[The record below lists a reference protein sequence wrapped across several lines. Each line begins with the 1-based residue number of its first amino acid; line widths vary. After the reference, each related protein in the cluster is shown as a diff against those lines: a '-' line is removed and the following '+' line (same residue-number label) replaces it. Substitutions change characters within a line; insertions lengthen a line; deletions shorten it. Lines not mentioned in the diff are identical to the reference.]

1 MIPIQKPI
9 LEVSHLSHRF
19 SDGGLG
25 LDNICLKIAKG
36 EFVVV
41 AGHNGS
47 GKTTLFRHLNG
58 LLTPESGD
66 VKVDGI
72 SVSADVLRAR
82 QMVGLVFQ
90 DADSQIV
97 GETVYDDAAFG
108 PENLCLN
115 PVEVKRRVTSALS
128 AVGMEHLAGQKP
140 HRLSGGEKRRLAIA
154 GILAMESQVL
164 VLDEPFANLD
174 HAGMLQVLSRIAYL
188 HRAGKTIILS
198 THDLDKTLGL
208 AGRLI
213 LMKNGSIIRDGAFE
227 IVMRDAESAGVKM
240 PCACRLEALY
250 PDKGG
255 PHAPCRDHDGLS

>member
-1 MIPIQKPI
+1 MTPSSTPII
-9 LEVSHLSHRF
+9 EVSHLSHRF
-19 SDGGLG
+19 SDGSIGIDDISLT
-25 LDNICLKIAKG
+25 IAKG

-58 LLTPESGD
+58 LLTPGTGD

-82 QMVGLVFQ
+82 QMVGLIFQ

-97 GETVYDDAAFG
+97 GETVYDDVAFG
-108 PENLCLN
+108 PENLCLS
-115 PVEVKRRVTSALS
+115 PDAVSRRVASALS
-128 AVGMEHLAGQKP
+128 AVGLEHLADRRP
-140 HRLSGGEKRRLAIA
+140 HGLSGGEKRRLAIA

-174 HAGMLQVLSRIAYL
+174 YSGILQVLSRIVDL
-188 HRAGKTIILS
+188 HRVGKTIILS
-198 THDLDKTLGL
+198 THDLDKTMGH

-213 LMKNGSIIRDGAFE
+213 LMKSGSIIRDGLFE
-227 IVMRDAESAGVKM
+227 NVIRDVECAGVKM
-240 PCACRLEALY
+240 PCICQMGTL
-250 PDKGG
+250 
-255 PHAPCRDHDGLS
+255 

>member
-1 MIPIQKPI
+1 MTPSSTPII
-9 LEVSHLSHRF
+9 EVSHLSHRF
-19 SDGGLG
+19 SDGSIGIDDISLT
-25 LDNICLKIAKG
+25 IAKG

-58 LLTPESGD
+58 LLTPGTGI

-82 QMVGLVFQ
+82 QMVGLIFQ

-97 GETVYDDAAFG
+97 GETVYDDVAFG
-108 PENLCLN
+108 PENLCLS
-115 PVEVKRRVTSALS
+115 PDAVSRRVASALS
-128 AVGMEHLAGQKP
+128 AVGLEHLADRRP
-140 HRLSGGEKRRLAIA
+140 HGLSGGEKRRLAIA

-174 HAGMLQVLSRIAYL
+174 YSGILQVLSRIVDL
-188 HRAGKTIILS
+188 HRVGKTIILS
-198 THDLDKTLGL
+198 THDLDKTMGH

-213 LMKNGSIIRDGAFE
+213 LMKSGSIIRDGLFE
-227 IVMRDAESAGVKM
+227 NVIRDVECAGVKM
-240 PCACRLEALY
+240 PCICQMGTL
-250 PDKGG
+250 
-255 PHAPCRDHDGLS
+255 

>member
-1 MIPIQKPI
+1 MIPLNKPMI
-9 LEVSHLSHRF
+9 EVSHLSHRF
-19 SDGGLG
+19 SDGSQGI
-25 LDNICLKIAKG
+25 DDISLKIEKG

-58 LLTPESGD
+58 LLTSNTGD
-66 VKVDGI
+66 VKLDGI

-97 GETVYDDAAFG
+97 GETVYDDVAFG
-108 PENLCLN
+108 PQNLCLS
-115 PVEVKRRVTSALS
+115 PEAVSRRVASALC
-128 AVGMEHLAGQKP
+128 AVGLEHLAGQRP

-174 HAGMLQVLSRIAYL
+174 YSGMLQVLSRIVDL

-198 THDLDKTLGL
+198 THDLEKTMGH

-213 LMKNGSIIRDGAFE
+213 LMKNGSILRDGVFE
-227 IVMRDAESAGVKM
+227 DVIGDVECVGVKM
-240 PCACRLEALY
+240 PCNCRMEALY
-250 PDKGG
+250 G
-255 PHAPCRDHDGLS
+255 

>member
-1 MIPIQKPI
+1 MIPLNKPMI
-9 LEVSHLSHRF
+9 EVSHLSHRF
-19 SDGGLG
+19 PDGSLG
-25 LDNICLKIAKG
+25 IDDISLKIEKG

-58 LLTPESGD
+58 LLTPNTGD
-66 VKVDGI
+66 VKLDGI

-82 QMVGLVFQ
+82 QIVGLVFQ

-97 GETVYDDAAFG
+97 GETVYDDVAFG
-108 PENLCLN
+108 PQNLCLS
-115 PVEVKRRVTSALS
+115 PEAVSRRVASALC
-128 AVGMEHLAGQKP
+128 AVGLEHLAGQRP

-174 HAGMLQVLSRIAYL
+174 YSGMLQVLSRIVDL

-198 THDLDKTLGL
+198 THDLEKTMGH
-208 AGRLI
+208 ANRLI
-213 LMKNGSIIRDGAFE
+213 LMKNGSILRDGVFEDVIRDVE
-227 IVMRDAESAGVKM
+227 CVGVKM
-240 PCACRLEALY
+240 PCNCRLEALY
-250 PDKGG
+250 G
-255 PHAPCRDHDGLS
+255 

>member
-1 MIPIQKPI
+1 MIPLNKPMI
-9 LEVSHLSHRF
+9 EVSHLSHRF
-19 SDGGLG
+19 SDGSQGI
-25 LDNICLKIAKG
+25 DDISLKIEKG

-58 LLTPESGD
+58 LLKPNTGD
-66 VKVDGI
+66 VKLDGI

-97 GETVYDDAAFG
+97 GETVYDDVAFG
-108 PENLCLN
+108 PQNLCLS
-115 PVEVKRRVTSALS
+115 PEAVSRRVASALC
-128 AVGMEHLAGQKP
+128 AVGLEHLAGQRP

-174 HAGMLQVLSRIAYL
+174 YSGMLQVLSRIVDL

-198 THDLDKTLGL
+198 THDLEKTMGH

-213 LMKNGSIIRDGAFE
+213 LMKNGSILRDGVFEDVIRDVE
-227 IVMRDAESAGVKM
+227 CVGVKM
-240 PCACRLEALY
+240 PCNCRMEALY
-250 PDKGG
+250 G
-255 PHAPCRDHDGLS
+255 

>member
-1 MIPIQKPI
+1 MILSNTPII
-9 LEVSHLSHRF
+9 EISHLSHRF
-19 SDGGLG
+19 SDGSLG
-25 LDNICLKIAKG
+25 IDDISLVIGKG

-58 LLTPESGD
+58 LLTPDTGEIQ
-66 VKVDGI
+66 VDGI
-72 SVSADVLRAR
+72 PVSADVLRAR
-82 QMVGLVFQ
+82 QVVGLVFQ

-97 GETVYDDAAFG
+97 GQTVYDDVSFG

-115 PVEVKRRVTSALS
+115 PAEVNRRVMSALS
-128 AVGMEHLAGQKP
+128 AVGLEHLADQRP

-154 GILAMESQVL
+154 GILAMEPQVL

-174 HAGMLQVLSRIAYL
+174 YCGILQVLSRIIDL

-213 LMKNGSIIRDGAFE
+213 LMKNGSIVKDGLFE
-227 IVMRDAESAGVKM
+227 NVICDVESVGVKM
-240 PCACRLEALY
+240 PCTCRMEAFY
-250 PDKGG
+250 G
-255 PHAPCRDHDGLS
+255 

>member
-1 MIPIQKPI
+1 MIPSSKSMI
-9 LEVSHLSHRF
+9 EVSHLSHRF
-19 SDGGLG
+19 TDGGLG
-25 LDNICLKIAKG
+25 IDNISLTIEKG

-58 LLTPESGD
+58 LLMPNTGD
-66 VKVDGI
+66 VKLDGI

-97 GETVYDDAAFG
+97 GETVYDDVAFG
-108 PENLCLN
+108 PQNLCLS
-115 PVEVKRRVTSALS
+115 PDEVSRRVASALI
-128 AVGMEHLAGQKP
+128 AVGLEHLSEQRP

-164 VLDEPFANLD
+164 ILDEPFANLD
-174 HAGMLQVLSRIAYL
+174 YSGTLQVLSRIVDL

-198 THDLDKTLGL
+198 THDLEKPMGH
-208 AGRLI
+208 ANRLI
-213 LMKNGSIIRDGAFE
+213 LMKNGAIIRDGIFE
-227 IVMRDAESAGVKM
+227 NVIRDVECVGVKM
-240 PCACRLEALY
+240 PCNCRMEALY
-250 PDKGG
+250 G
-255 PHAPCRDHDGLS
+255 

>member
-1 MIPIQKPI
+1 MTPSSTPII
-9 LEVSHLSHRF
+9 EVSHLSHRF
-19 SDGGLG
+19 SDGSIGIDDISLT
-25 LDNICLKIAKG
+25 IAKG

-47 GKTTLFRHLNG
+47 GKTTLFRHLSG
-58 LLTPESGD
+58 LLTPDTGI

-97 GETVYDDAAFG
+97 GETVYDDVAFG
-108 PENLCLN
+108 PENLCLS
-115 PVEVKRRVTSALS
+115 PDAVSRRVASALS
-128 AVGMEHLAGQKP
+128 AVGLEHLADRRP
-140 HRLSGGEKRRLAIA
+140 HGLSGGEKRRLAIA

-174 HAGMLQVLSRIAYL
+174 YSGILQVISRIVDL
-188 HRAGKTIILS
+188 HRTGKTIILS
-198 THDLDKTLGL
+198 THDLDKTMGH

-213 LMKNGSIIRDGAFE
+213 LMKSGSIIRDGLFE
-227 IVMRDAESAGVKM
+227 NVIRDVECAGVKM
-240 PCACRLEALY
+240 PCICQMEAL
-250 PDKGG
+250 
-255 PHAPCRDHDGLS
+255 

>member
-1 MIPIQKPI
+1 MTPSNTPMI
-9 LEVSHLSHRF
+9 EVSHLSHRF
-19 SDGGLG
+19 PDGSQGI
-25 LDNICLKIAKG
+25 DDISLKIAKG

-58 LLTPESGD
+58 LLTPDTGD

-72 SVSADVLRAR
+72 SVFADVLRAR

-97 GETVYDDAAFG
+97 GETVYDDVAFG

-115 PVEVKRRVTSALS
+115 PDEVSRRVASALC
-128 AVGMEHLAGQKP
+128 AVGLEHLAGQRP

-174 HAGMLQVLSRIAYL
+174 YSGMFQVLSRIVDL

-198 THDLDKTLGL
+198 THDLEKTMGH

-213 LMKNGSIIRDGAFE
+213 LMKNGSIIRDGLFE
-227 IVMRDAESAGVKM
+227 NVIRDVECAGVKM
-240 PCACRLEALY
+240 PCTCKMEA
-250 PDKGG
+250 
-255 PHAPCRDHDGLS
+255 HQI

>member
-1 MIPIQKPI
+1 MISLSNPII
-9 LEVSHLSHRF
+9 EVSHLSHRF

-25 LDNICLKIAKG
+25 IDDISLKIVKG

-47 GKTTLFRHLNG
+47 GKTTFFRHLNG
-58 LLTPESGD
+58 LLRPDTGD
-66 VKVDGI
+66 VKLDGI
-72 SVSADVLRAR
+72 PVFADILRAR

-97 GETVYDDAAFG
+97 GETVYEDVAFG
-108 PENLCLN
+108 PENLCLS
-115 PVEVKRRVTSALS
+115 PDVVRRRVTSALS
-128 AVGMEHLAGQKP
+128 AVGLEALADQKP

-154 GILAMESQVL
+154 GILAMEPQVL

-174 HAGMLQVLSRIAYL
+174 YPGMLQVLSQVVDL

-198 THDLDKTLGL
+198 THDLDMTMGY

-213 LMKNGSIIRDGAFE
+213 LMKNGSIVKDGIFENVIRDVAC
-227 IVMRDAESAGVKM
+227 AGVKM
-240 PCACRLEALY
+240 PCTCRMEALY
-250 PDKGG
+250 E
-255 PHAPCRDHDGLS
+255 

>member
-1 MIPIQKPI
+1 MTLPNIPI
-9 LEVSHLSHRF
+9 LEVSHLNHRF
-19 SDGGLG
+19 QDGTLG
-25 LDNICLKIAKG
+25 IDDVSFKIAAG

-41 AGHNGS
+41 AGPNGS

-58 LLTPESGD
+58 LLMPHSGD
-66 VKVDGI
+66 VRVNGV

-97 GETVYDDAAFG
+97 GETVYDDVAFG
-108 PENLCLN
+108 PENLCLA
-115 PVEVKRRVTSALS
+115 PAEVNRRVISALS
-128 AVGMEHLAGQKP
+128 AVGLEHLSDRKP

-174 HAGMLQVLSRIAYL
+174 YSGMLQVLSRIITL
-188 HRAGKTIILS
+188 KQTGKTIILS
-198 THDLDKTLGL
+198 THDLDRTMGH

-213 LMKNGSIIRDGAFE
+213 LMKNGSIIQDGLFE
-227 IVMRDAESAGVKM
+227 NVIRQVECAGLEM
-240 PCACRLEALY
+240 PCACRMEAVY
-250 PDKGG
+250 G
-255 PHAPCRDHDGLS
+255 

>member
-1 MIPIQKPI
+1 MIASGKSII
-9 LEVSHLSHRF
+9 EVSHLSHRF

-25 LDNICLKIAKG
+25 IDDISLTIEKG

-58 LLTPESGD
+58 LLRPNTGD
-66 VKVDGI
+66 VKLDGI

-97 GETVYDDAAFG
+97 GETVYDDVAFG
-108 PENLCLN
+108 PENLCLS
-115 PVEVKRRVTSALS
+115 PAEVSRRVASALV
-128 AVGMEHLAGQKP
+128 AVGLEHLSEQRP
-140 HRLSGGEKRRLAIA
+140 HKLSGGEKRRLAIA

-174 HAGMLQVLSRIAYL
+174 YSGTLQVLSRIVDL

-198 THDLDKTLGL
+198 THDLEKPMGH
-208 AGRLI
+208 ASRLI
-213 LMKNGSIIRDGAFE
+213 LMKNGSILRDGIFE
-227 IVMRDAESAGVKM
+227 NVILDVECVGVKM
-240 PCACRLEALY
+240 PCNCRMEALY
-250 PDKGG
+250 G
-255 PHAPCRDHDGLS
+255 

>member
-1 MIPIQKPI
+1 MIPLSKPI
-9 LEVSHLSHRF
+9 IEVSHLCHRF
-19 SDGGLG
+19 SDGSLG
-25 LDNICLKIAKG
+25 IDDVSLMIAKG

-58 LLTPESGD
+58 LLTPDTGD

-90 DADSQIV
+90 DADSQII
-97 GETVYDDAAFG
+97 GETVYDDVAFG
-108 PENLCLN
+108 PENLCLS
-115 PVEVKRRVTSALS
+115 PDEVNRRVTSALS
-128 AVGMEHLAGQKP
+128 VVGLENLADQRP

-154 GILAMESQVL
+154 GILAMEPQVL

-174 HAGMLQVLSRIAYL
+174 YSGMLQVLSQIVHL

-198 THDLDKTLGL
+198 THDLDKTMGY

-213 LMKNGSIIRDGAFE
+213 LMKNGSIIMDGLFENVIRDVE
-227 IVMRDAESAGVKM
+227 CAGVKM
-240 PCACRLEALY
+240 PCTCQMEILQQ
-250 PDKGG
+250 
-255 PHAPCRDHDGLS
+255 

>member
-1 MIPIQKPI
+1 MISLTNPII
-9 LEVSHLSHRF
+9 EVSHLSHRF

-25 LDNICLKIAKG
+25 IDDISLKIVKG

-58 LLTPESGD
+58 LLTPDTGD
-66 VKVDGI
+66 VKLDGI
-72 SVSADVLRAR
+72 SVSADILRAR
-82 QMVGLVFQ
+82 QLVGLVFQ

-97 GETVYDDAAFG
+97 GETVYEDVAFG

-115 PVEVKRRVTSALS
+115 PAEVRRRVRSALS
-128 AVGMEHLAGQKP
+128 VVGLEALADQKP

-154 GILAMESQVL
+154 GILAMEPQVL

-174 HAGMLQVLSRIAYL
+174 YSGMLQVLSQVVDL

-198 THDLDKTLGL
+198 THDLDKTMGY

-213 LMKNGSIIRDGAFE
+213 LMKNGSIVKDGLFENVIRDVAC
-227 IVMRDAESAGVKM
+227 VGVKM
-240 PCACRLEALY
+240 PCTCRMEALY
-250 PDKGG
+250 G
-255 PHAPCRDHDGLS
+255 

>member
-1 MIPIQKPI
+1 MTPLCYPII
-9 LEVSHLSHRF
+9 EVSHLSHRF
-19 SDGGLG
+19 SDGSVGI
-25 LDNICLKIAKG
+25 DDISFQIVKG

-58 LLTPESGD
+58 LLMPDAGD
-66 VKVDGI
+66 IKVDGI
-72 SVSADVLRAR
+72 SVSADVLRSR

-97 GETVYDDAAFG
+97 GETVYDDVAFG
-108 PENLCLN
+108 PENLCLS
-115 PVEVKRRVTSALS
+115 PDEVNRRVTSALS
-128 AVGMEHLAGQKP
+128 AVGLEHLAGQRP

-154 GILAMESQVL
+154 GILAMEPQVL

-174 HAGMLQVLSRIAYL
+174 YSGMLQVLSQIVHL

-198 THDLDKTLGL
+198 THDLDKTMGH

-213 LMKNGSIIRDGAFE
+213 LMKNGSIVKDGLFGNVINDVA
-227 IVMRDAESAGVKM
+227 SAGVKR
-240 PCACRLEALY
+240 PCTCQMETLQ
-250 PDKGG
+250 P
-255 PHAPCRDHDGLS
+255 